1 MVRFSLDVDLV
12 EEKNTAFVHIK
23 KKSSIKVTEKDVR
36 LELRKMGITFE
47 KLKSSTDKMFIFQI
61 NEIDKSIRDAKIE
74 ELQSQEVSMTDLT
87 LSYGASELPPAPK
100 EMTDPEPELEEEP
113 KPTRR
118 RRTRRKTTKTVE
130 SSE

>member
-12 EEKNTAFVHIK
+12 EAKNTAFVHIK
-23 KKSSIKVTEKDVR
+23 KKASVKITEKDVR
-36 LELRKMGITFE
+36 AKLREMGMAFE

-61 NEIDKSIRDAKIE
+61 NKVKKSTREVAVE
-74 ELQSQEVSMTDLT
+74 SLQKEDVKMTDLIE
-87 LSYGASELPPAPK
+87 SYGASELPPAPK
-100 EMTDPEPELEEEP
+100 EMVDPEPEEEP

-118 RRTRRKTTKTVE
+118 RRTRRKTTKTAE